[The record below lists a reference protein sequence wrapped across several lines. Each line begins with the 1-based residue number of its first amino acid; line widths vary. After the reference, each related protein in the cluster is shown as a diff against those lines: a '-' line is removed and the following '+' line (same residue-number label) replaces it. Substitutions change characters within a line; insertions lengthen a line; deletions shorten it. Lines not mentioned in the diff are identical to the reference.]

1 MVPAALLLGLAFL
14 VLLMGKSDKEKEAFA
29 GKVTLGSALLEQ
41 AGELAQERVQTCFLP
56 ILTFMRAGQPGWSRQ
71 AAGIGEEAFLPL
83 THFLKKAMLL
93 TEDSFT
99 IDRMILAESEEGVE
113 RQREGQE
120 EAFTEG
126 EALEEDA
133 LMEQGKQREAFTEE
147 GALEEDALMEQG
159 KQRETSSEKGSLEEA
174 SLSEQGKQGDK
185 ENGGE
190 KTEERTQEDG
200 GINWKDQSVSD
211 TEQEKEGKGTESQEG
226 GEAATESGVLIRE
239 EWENG
244 GQGVD
249 QSDALLHTQKVKE
262 IDWVEMADFDILV
275 KNMYTIDSSTEIGS
289 NQLNV
294 EKLGSVDL
302 RIDKESSGYQI
313 LIYHTHSQEA
323 FLDSRPGV
331 EEDTIVGV
339 GDYLADIL
347 QERYGYRVLH
357 HYGVYDVPSRD
368 DAYSVALPDVTR
380 VLEEN
385 PSIQVVIDLH
395 RDAVDAG
402 TRLVTEING
411 KQIARFMFFN
421 GLSRTRKRGNISYLY
436 NENLD
441 ANLAF
446 SFQMEQKAM
455 EYYPGLTRKIYLKA
469 YRYNMHLRP
478 RSLLVELGAQ
488 TNTLQEARNACEPL
502 AQMLDMVLSG
512 E

>member
-14 VLLMGKSDKEKEAFA
+14 VLLIGKSDKEKDVFA
-29 GKVTLGSALLEQ
+29 GKVTLESAFLEQ
-41 AGELAQERVQTCFLP
+41 AGEMVQERVQTCFLP

-83 THFLKKAMLL
+83 MHFLKKAMLL

-113 RQREGQE
+113 RQQEGQKE
-120 EAFTEG
+120 TFAEG
-126 EALEEDA
+126 DALEEDI
-133 LMEQGKQREAFTEE
+133 KVSNTE
-147 GALEEDALMEQG
+147 
-159 KQRETSSEKGSLEEA
+159 S
-174 SLSEQGKQGDK
+174 
-185 ENGGE
+185 
-190 KTEERTQEDG
+190 
-200 GINWKDQSVSD
+200 
-211 TEQEKEGKGTESQEG
+211 EKEGKGTKPQEG
-226 GEAATESGVLIRE
+226 EEAATESGVLIRE

-244 GQGVD
+244 GQGVEWPATEETTD
-249 QSDALLHTQKVKE
+249 TGQQSNAENQGLDGGTGSGNGENSIYIPGETVLLHTQKVKE
-262 IDWVEMADFDILV
+262 IDWAEMADFDTLV

-289 NQLNV
+289 DQLNV
-294 EKLGSVDL
+294 EKLGSVNL
-302 RIDKESSGYQI
+302 GIDKESSGYQI

-411 KQIARFMFFN
+411 KQTARFMFFN

-436 NENLD
+436 NENLGT
-441 ANLAF
+441 NLAF

-478 RSLLVELGAQ
+478 QSLLVELGAQ
-488 TNTLQEARNACEPL
+488 TNTLQEAKNACEPL
-502 AQMLDMVLSG
+502 AQMLDMVLAG

>member
-1 MVPAALLLGLAFL
+1 MTVERTKKQVVPAALLLGLAFL
-14 VLLMGKSDKEKEAFA
+14 VLLMGKSDKEKDVFA
-29 GKVTLGSALLEQ
+29 GKVTLESAFLEQ
-41 AGELAQERVQTCFLP
+41 AGEMVQERVQTCFLP

-113 RQREGQE
+113 RQWEGQD
-120 EAFTEG
+120 EAFAEG
-126 EALEEDA
+126 DALEED
-133 LMEQGKQREAFTEE
+133 
-147 GALEEDALMEQG
+147 
-159 KQRETSSEKGSLEEA
+159 
-174 SLSEQGKQGDK
+174 
-185 ENGGE
+185 
-190 KTEERTQEDG
+190 
-200 GINWKDQSVSD
+200 INVSNA
-211 TEQEKEGKGTESQEG
+211 ELEKEGKGTEPREG
-226 GEAATESGVLIRE
+226 EEAATESGVLIRE

-244 GQGVD
+244 GQGVEWSATEKTTD
-249 QSDALLHTQKVKE
+249 TGQQANAGNQGLDGGTGSGNGENSIYIPVETALLHTQKLKE
-262 IDWVEMADFDILV
+262 IDWAEMADFDTLV

-289 NQLNV
+289 DQLNV

-302 RIDKESSGYQI
+302 GIDKESSGYQI

-347 QERYGYRVLH
+347 RERYGYRVLH

-411 KQIARFMFFN
+411 KQTARFMFFN

-441 ANLAF
+441 TNLAF

-488 TNTLQEARNACEPL
+488 TNTLQEAKNACEPL
-502 AQMLDMVLSG
+502 AQMLDMVLAG